1 MLPSTSSY
9 AITLL
14 SIAGAKSC
22 DTDMVALTGVEK
34 GYGDATGAKGLT
46 VIAKDYGGV
55 SGGIVWLF
63 ADDLV
68 MNGTALADDGN
79 SNENGVVGSGSI
91 LVFVE

>member
-1 MLPSTSSY
+1 M
-9 AITLL
+9 
-14 SIAGAKSC
+14 
-22 DTDMVALTGVEK
+22 
-34 GYGDATGAKGLT
+34 T